1 MHVRFIFPKSSSRTE
16 PQLSSPT
23 SYTRPGP
30 ARGCCSERRVCRWS
44 RCASFSPSP
53 PPPAARRRLPGV
65 SSSSSGL
72 CSSPARLLPLSAA
85 AQLGDSPAA
94 AAALPPQYQHRN
106 TSSAK
111 PRERTKSN
119 PVGVSLT
126 CSPTRVDPFH
136 GGRERAHTCTEVKH
150 GGGHSLVRSGLL
162 SCCSHLPN
170 SEKAPHR
177 ARTRPQRAPLGC
189 AGLKDADDWLGEVSL
204 AGYELLPLIRG
215 SPEEISANLL
225 KTERADL

>member
-1 MHVRFIFPKSSSRTE
+1 MHVRFIFPKSSARTE
-16 PQLSSPT
+16 PQLSSRT

-30 ARGCCSERRVCRWS
+30 ARGCCSERGVCRWS
-44 RCASFSPSP
+44 RCASSSPSLP
-53 PPPAARRRLPGV
+53 PPPAARRRFPGV

-106 TSSAK
+106 AGSAK

-126 CSPTRVDPFH
+126 CSPARVDPFH
-136 GGRERAHTCTEVKH
+136 GGRARAHVH
-150 GGGHSLVRSGLL
+150 GGETRRLTQSRALRSAFLLQSFTKLRKSPSPRTDTPTARSIGLRGA
-162 SCCSHLPN
+162 
-170 SEKAPHR
+170 E
-177 ARTRPQRAPLGC
+177 ARR
-189 AGLKDADDWLGEVSL
+189 
-204 AGYELLPLIRG
+204 
-215 SPEEISANLL
+215 
-225 KTERADL
+225 